1 MRDEIKEFLVNIFD
15 AKAKQSFDAKS
26 KVKFLQKVKSQ
37 YIEWFLTPFVYFW

>member
-15 AKAKQSFDAKS
+15 AKQSFDAKS